1 MADKKDLLEKGAILQ
16 RDQKTY
22 AVVPHIPAGIITDP
36 DLLRKIADV
45 AKRCQAVVKVTSSQR
60 LAIVG
65 IQEGDIDWVWAELG
79 MERGHALGQ
88 CVRSVRICPAMD
100 FCKRAQQDAVPLGL
114 EIDRI
119 YHGMKLPAKFK
130 MAVSGCPNSCAES
143 AVRDLGIIGAP
154 KGYTVLIGGNAGVRP
169 RLADKLAE
177 QVPPE
182 DILPLVEKI
191 MAYYQKN
198 ARKYERFGRMI
209 DRIGIETVRKEILGE
224 EKSFDEKPG
233 C

>member
-1 MADKKDLLEKGAILQ
+1 MGDKKDLIEKGAILQ
-16 RDQKTY
+16 RDKKTY

-36 DLLRKIADV
+36 EVLRKIADV
-45 AKRCQAVVKVTSSQR
+45 AQRYNAAAVKVTSSQR

-65 IQEGDIDWVWAELG
+65 IQEEDVDRAWADLG
-79 MERGHALGQ
+79 MERGHALGH

-114 EIDRI
+114 EIDRL
-119 YHGMKLPAKFK
+119 YHGIQLPAKFK
-130 MAVSGCPNSCAES
+130 IAVSGCPNSCAES
-143 AVRDLGIIGAP
+143 AVRDLGILGTL
-154 KGYTVLIGGNAGVRP
+154 KGYTILIGGNAGVMP

-177 QVPPE
+177 QVLPE
-182 DILPLVEKI
+182 EVVPLVEKVLS
-191 MAYYQKN
+191 YYRQN

-224 EKSFDEKPG
+224 NK
-233 C
+233 